1 MRLFST
7 QQRLLRQTEAD
18 NNITSGTVAGG
29 LFQEQIAMS
38 MILRALRAVNQALEH
53 LASILSSTIAAI
65 MVLALTLS
73 AITRYASGTGYDWF
87 IELPPALVPWLVF
100 PLLGPLLR
108 SGAHIQVDVLPNI
121 LKGRQLLFLR
131 LLVFATMLVGAIIFF
146 LAGNEA
152 VALFRRLGQLMELE
166 IELPIWWM
174 YLAFPTGF
182 AILALFALELLLETL
197 SRLMG
202 YEVSAS

>member
-1 MRLFST
+1 MIM
-7 QQRLLRQTEAD
+7 LLR
-18 NNITSGTVAGG
+18 
-29 LFQEQIAMS
+29 
-38 MILRALRAVNQALEH
+38 ILRLINGALEKVT
-53 LASILSSTIAAI
+53 AVTSSVIAGI

-73 AITRYASGTGYDWF
+73 AVTRYVSGTGYDWF
-87 IELPPALVPWLVF
+87 IELPPALVPWMVF

-108 SGAHIQVDVLPNI
+108 SGAHIQVDLLPN
-121 LKGRQLLFLR
+121 LLTSR
-131 LLVFATMLVGAIIFF
+131 GLLTLQVFVYATMLAGAVIFF

-182 AILALFALELLLETL
+182 AILALFAFELILETIMKL
-197 SRLMG
+197 WR
-202 YEVSAS
+202 YEEHAK

>member
-1 MRLFST
+1 MT
-7 QQRLLRQTEAD
+7 P
-18 NNITSGTVAGG
+18 
-29 LFQEQIAMS
+29 
-38 MILRALRAVNQALEH
+38 ILRTLRAVNRVLEI
-53 LASILSSTIAAI
+53 LASVLSSTIAAI

-73 AITRYASGTGYDWF
+73 AVTRYVSGTGYDWF

-108 SGAHIQVDVLPNI
+108 SGAHIQVDLVPNY
-121 LKGRQLLFLR
+121 LSGKR
-131 LLVFATMLVGAIIFF
+131 LLVLQAFVFSVMLVGAVIF
-146 LAGNEA
+146 LIAGNEA

-182 AILALFALELLLETL
+182 AILFLFSLELLLETL
-197 SRLMG
+197 AKLFGGAEAVRNAG
-202 YEVSAS
+202 VFSASPIPGKAAVIEKA

>member
-1 MRLFST
+1 MT
-7 QQRLLRQTEAD
+7 VILR
-18 NNITSGTVAGG
+18 
-29 LFQEQIAMS
+29 
-38 MILRALRAVNQALEH
+38 ILRALNRVLEV
-53 LASILSSTIAAI
+53 LASVLSSTIAAI

-73 AITRYASGTGYDWF
+73 AVTRYVSGTGYDWF

-108 SGAHIQVDVLPNI
+108 SGAHIQVDLVPNY
-121 LKGRQLLFLR
+121 LSGRR
-131 LLVFATMLVGAIIFF
+131 LLVLRAFVFAIMLVGAVIFF
-146 LAGNEA
+146 IAGTEA

-182 AILALFALELLLETL
+182 AILFLFALELLLETL
-197 SRLMG
+197 AKLFAPA
-202 YEVSAS
+202 EAVS